1 MSLFGLLQITRATNT
16 APSAPR
22 LRRFKSLL
30 IQSDERLMTM
40 MRYFERSP
48 LPANL
53 VKRAEKWEYGSA
65 WAWQQKQHAP
75 AAGLASNKNT

>member
-1 MSLFGLLQITRATNT
+1 
-16 APSAPR
+16 
-22 LRRFKSLL
+22 
-30 IQSDERLMTM
+30 MTM